1 LFSVDS
7 LDQTINLAQIVSL
20 FFSSLSTQGSFKV
33 CVVSGPAPP
42 STSLEVFMS
51 TPAAFQEGSA
61 EQCTGGIRSTTWHH
75 GSPSVALVT
84 TDESNAIHFGRSREG
99 QVTLGPARDLQVV
112 MWSLIF
118 S

>member
-1 LFSVDS
+1 
-7 LDQTINLAQIVSL
+7 
-20 FFSSLSTQGSFKV
+20 
-33 CVVSGPAPP
+33 
-42 STSLEVFMS
+42 MS

-99 QVTLGPARDLQVV
+99 QVTLGPAQAFNELDARLKH
-112 MWSLIF
+112 SRNLNT
-118 S
+118 